1 LQEQYDQA
9 NNEKKGLNTRIETLR
24 EEVQE
29 GSNEIMKLKLDF
41 GMKEALMSQQIDFDK
56 RKIDE
61 LMTQLNDSNMSL
73 SEKLEL

>member
-1 LQEQYDQA
+1 
-9 NNEKKGLNTRIETLR
+9 
-24 EEVQE
+24 
-29 GSNEIMKLKLDF
+29 MKLKLDF